1 MQQQSFLKYNW
12 PSILWAAFI
21 LYLCLVPSSHLPRIN
36 IPNFDKIV
44 HFTFY
49 FTFVIIT
56 NWGWLKQQS
65 FNSLHKNALLKI
77 FIIACVYGFS
87 IEIMQETLTTTRHF
101 EWLDEVA
108 NACGAAVG
116 SLLWVKIQPHPKSFS
131 KGEGL

>member
-1 MQQQSFLKYNW
+1 MQANSFLKYNW

-21 LYLCLVPSSHLPRIN
+21 LYLCMMPARHLPHIP

-49 FTFVIIT
+49 FTFAVLT

-65 FNSLHKNALLKI
+65 FTALHKNALLKI
-77 FIIACVYGFS
+77 FLLACAYGFT
-87 IEIMQETLTTTRHF
+87 IEIMQETLTTDRHF
-101 EWLDEVA
+101 EWLDEAA

-116 SLLWVKIQPHPKSFS
+116 TLVWVKILK
-131 KGEGL
+131 

>member
-1 MQQQSFLKYNW
+1 MQLKSFLKYNW
-12 PSILWAAFI
+12 PSILWAVFI

-49 FTFVIIT
+49 FTFAILT

-65 FNSLHKNALLKI
+65 FSWLHKNALLKI
-77 FIIACVYGFS
+77 FILACVYGFT
-87 IEIMQETLTTTRHF
+87 IEIMQETLTTDRHF
-101 EWLDEVA
+101 EWLDEAA

-116 SLLWVKIQPHPKSFS
+116 SLLWVKIQARLK
-131 KGEGL
+131 